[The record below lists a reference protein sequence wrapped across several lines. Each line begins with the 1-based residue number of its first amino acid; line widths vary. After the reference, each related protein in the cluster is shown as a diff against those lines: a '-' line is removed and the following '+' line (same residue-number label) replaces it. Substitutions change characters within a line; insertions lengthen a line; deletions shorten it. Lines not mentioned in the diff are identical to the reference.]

1 MHLSTETNKKRLT
14 NQEIKKAL
22 HEEGP
27 LRIKE
32 FVYEGQSVRE
42 LILLFGE
49 YSWKYPTYDKNGRQ
63 QCAASR
69 NRSFCD
75 IYAFILGVR
84 PNITVRTVKQEIA
97 KLIIEAKIQPA
108 ECPQIRRG
116 TLLFPGTNAS
126 GKIAKDDYKGRLTKF
141 TEFGCNMGEF
151 YEIN

>member
-1 MHLSTETNKKRLT
+1 MHLTTVSNKKKLT
-14 NQEIKKAL
+14 NQEIKKAI

-27 LRIKE
+27 LKIKE

-42 LILLFGE
+42 LVLLFGE
-49 YSWKYPTYDKNGRQ
+49 YSWKYSTLNKNGSE
-63 QCAASR
+63 QCRPSK

-75 IYAFILGVR
+75 VYAFILGLR

-97 KLIIEAKIQPA
+97 KLIIEGKIQPA
-108 ECPQIRRG
+108 ECPQINRG
-116 TLLFPGTNAS
+116 TLLYAGYNAS
-126 GKIAKDDYKGRLTKF
+126 AKIPKDDYKSRLTKF